1 MYNENKIGPGDSYLS
16 LSHSAIMVVSYW
28 SHLSSTKT
36 PFPLTRLENKNTFSG
51 SKTAVSGQPI
61 SRFTPSPPLVPPIRV
76 ATAVFFYDLCKRL
89 TVTSLPRLASASTL
103 LMPSLLPTSQI
114 LASTGCLVIGQSLT
128 CSSYQTVLKITQ
140 HKNLIRKTV
149 VTAKPPVHTVC
160 LAAFVRSSLKF

>member
-1 MYNENKIGPGDSYLS
+1 MRIKQDLGTVISAYHTQQSWLS
-16 LSHSAIMVVSYW
+16 LTGPISAPP
-28 SHLSSTKT
+28 T

-61 SRFTPSPPLVPPIRV
+61 SRFNPSPPLVPPIRV